1 MVKVLIVDDSIFS
14 QKINAN
20 FINKYLNDVE
30 FFYADDGLE
39 GFEKYKEINPDYI
52 ILDLLM
58 PKLNGKELI
67 ELIKQYDNNA
77 KIIVVTADVQKSVRE
92 EIDSYNIMS
101 FVNKPL
107 NDIKAQLICEM
118 IRSGQNGW

>member
-118 IRSGQNGW
+118 IRSGQNG

>member
-20 FINKYLNDVE
+20 FLNKYLNDVE

-118 IRSGQNGW
+118 IRSGQNG